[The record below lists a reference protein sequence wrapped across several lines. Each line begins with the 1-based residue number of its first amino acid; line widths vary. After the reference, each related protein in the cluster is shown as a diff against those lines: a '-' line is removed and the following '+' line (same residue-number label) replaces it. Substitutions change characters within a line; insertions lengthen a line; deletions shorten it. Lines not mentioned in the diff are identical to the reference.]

1 MTNRLFAYNPGGGG
15 IIGVDILG
23 ELAMSNSER
32 DYGAD
37 YAGLKWWGGPDEDLG
52 YVIAKTVPPN
62 NQPTEVPGLTGDVAF
77 NRSSVKTEESF
88 LDIVRI
94 AFGQTFGTGD
104 DAKTWLNNNGYW
116 TSWGLG
122 APSATPT
129 PTPTPGPTSTPTL
142 TPTPTPT
149 PSGATTID
157 LGSINCRIVGSCND
171 NGLCGV
177 RYNINFANGRPSAT
191 QVYIELFGSNTASLS
206 IHNDLGNNTDVYLD
220 YSETSGFEIANFR
233 LVLKS
238 FPSGTEICR
247 SGDLTLSHNYNGQPW
262 NMVGTC

>member
-52 YVIAKTVPPN
+52 YVIAKTIPPN

-77 NRSSVKTEESF
+77 NRSMVKTEASF
-88 LDIVRI
+88 LDIVKI

-122 APSATPT
+122 TPSATPT
-129 PTPTPGPTSTPTL
+129 PTPTPAGATSTPTPTPQPTA

-149 PSGATTID
+149 GFYYASTQGNANPTNGTPLTGVNRTDLNFCTSGTINANEFVN
-157 LGSINCRIVGSCND
+157 LTGPYYVYESI
-171 NGLCGV
+171 
-177 RYNINFANGRPSAT
+177 T
-191 QVYIELFGSNTASLS
+191 MS
-206 IHNDLGNNTDVYLD
+206 IRQISTNNTI
-220 YSETSGFEIANFR
+220 TATFTG
-233 LVLKS
+233 
-238 FPSGTEICR
+238 ICI
-247 SGDLTLSHNYNGQPW
+247 
-262 NMVGTC
+262 